1 MENLAGMTNV
11 QQVQT
16 VSNAPI
22 FWVLCGVTVVLS
34 AIQAILYMRQ
44 SFKTAKEVNLDPKI
58 PREALRIGFI
68 SAIGPALGVFIVM
81 VGLMASIGGPMAW
94 LRLSIIGAAA
104 TELTAANVGAEACGV
119 TLGSEEYTLVCLAV
133 SWFTMALNGMG
144 WLLFTG
150 VATPSLEK
158 LRNKVSGGDMKWLV
172 VLSGACSRDHPDD
185 PFRGRH
191 RLLLGFVEPFQIFF
205 QCCFLLCSD
214 RKILL
219 LPAIFADGWY
229 YAVVLVFFRSQEIPA
244 DQWPVFFVQKKG
256 AIAPQMM
263 LHPYCN
269 SSNPSAAF
277 IPPVDQRKTFMRPSL
292 PSRGY
297 MFLF

>member
-22 FWVLCGVTVVLS
+22 FWALCGITVLLS
-34 AIQAILYMRQ
+34 LVQALLYMRQ
-44 SFKTAKEVNLDPKI
+44 SFATAKKVNLDPKI
-58 PREALRIGFI
+58 PKEALRIGFI

-119 TLGSEEYTLVCLAV
+119 TLGSEEYTIICLAV

-172 VLSGACSRDHPDD
+172 VLSGACS
-185 PFRGRH
+185 
-191 RLLLGFVEPFQIFF
+191 LGIFGY
-205 QCCFLLCSD
+205 LNAGEIH
-214 RKILL
+214 KGIGNT
-219 LPAIFADGWY
+219 I
-229 YAVVLVFFRSQEIPA
+229 AVIA
-244 DQWPVFFVQKKG
+244 G
-256 AIAPQMM
+256 AISMVGVVNTICKKHPKLLEYSLGIAMIVGMAFAIAYDQM
-263 LHPYCN
+263 
-269 SSNPSAAF
+269 F
-277 IPPVDQRKTFMRPSL
+277 K
-292 PSRGY
+292 
-297 MFLF
+297 